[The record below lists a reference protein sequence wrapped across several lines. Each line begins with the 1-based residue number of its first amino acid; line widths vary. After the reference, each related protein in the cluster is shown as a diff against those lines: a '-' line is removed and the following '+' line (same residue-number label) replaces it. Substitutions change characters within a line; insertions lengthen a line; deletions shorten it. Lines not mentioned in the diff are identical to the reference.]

1 MMKYYNVKFKDIVKI
16 TDKAICLEKWCDAGI
31 VWLPLK
37 CIRENMNYTKGIAYI
52 VPEWL
57 CEEKGLSGKEFE
69 PYHRPNK
76 IEPVYNQEAID
87 DLKL

>member
-1 MMKYYNVKFKDIVKI
+1 MRYYTIKFVRIIKE
-16 TDKAICLEKWCDAGI
+16 TDKAICLERWCDKGI
-31 VWLPLK
+31 VWLPRK
-37 CIRENMNYTKGIAYI
+37 CIRENTKYTKGIAYI

-57 CEEKGLSGKEFE
+57 CEDKGLDGKLYE
-69 PYHRPNK
+69 PYNRPQK